1 MMKFAWRLRERLS
14 GFVAAVHPDIAGLLD
29 WAEGKAGTGI
39 AEHLSRCPACREHA
53 ALLRASLQ
61 DRASATLVDEVAAA
75 LRERM
80 REFRVSGSNVEAAL
94 EHYFGKRALRTLENS
109 DIPNAT
115 PPNAKRLFHAFLGRK
130 AADAL
135 ASRIASAA

>member
-1 MMKFAWRLRERLS
+1 MIGIAWRLRERLS
-14 GFVAAVHPDIAGLLD
+14 GFVTVVHPDIASLLD
-29 WAEGKAGTGI
+29 WAEAKDGAGI
-39 AEHLSRCPACREHA
+39 AAHLNRCPACRDHA

-61 DRASATLVDEVAAA
+61 DRGSAALLDEIATA

-80 REFRVSGSNVEAAL
+80 REFRVSGLEAAL

-109 DIPNAT
+109 DIPD
-115 PPNAKRLFHAFLGRK
+115 AKPLFHAFLGRK

-135 ASRIASAA
+135 ASRIASVA